1 MIFKG
6 LFKKIW
12 GESSEDNKVTS
23 EDIQSLPSVDDAT
36 FYKKTKLYLQR
47 FDEYITASEAEVETL
62 SIELDNCLEQ
72 EENLEIQLK
81 QLNKPNSWQERH
93 LLLKLDRLQLH
104 CGNLKR
110 RIEIYSQN
118 IRVYLA
124 LISQIQD
131 MKAMRM
137 YGGVD
142 ETKMETIWLD
152 FKETL
157 EKYKNLLMAESATH
171 DSEKVTIES
180 METRLSEL
188 KKTMFPE
195 VNKPITE
202 SKQLKPI
209 EESEQPI
216 KESESSP
223 LAETPRIRPPIENLV
238 RNNPVIRNEE
248 KRMITE

>member
-1 MIFKG
+1 MIKG
-6 LFKKIW
+6 FFKKLWSVDNTTETSNDI
-12 GESSEDNKVTS
+12 SE
-23 EDIQSLPSVDDAT
+23 LPSVDDVT
-36 FYKKTKLYLQR
+36 FYKKSKIYLQR

-62 SIELDNCLEQ
+62 SIELDGCLEQ
-72 EENLEIQLK
+72 VAHLEIQLK
-81 QLNKPNSWQERH
+81 QLNKPNSWHERH

-142 ETKMETIWLD
+142 ESKMETIWLD

-157 EKYKNLLMAESATH
+157 EKYKNILMAESSAN
-171 DSEKVTIES
+171 DSEKVTVQS
-180 METRLSEL
+180 MEDRLTKL
-188 KKTMFPE
+188 KKTVMPE
-195 VNKPITE
+195 VQPPTIDTTAPQEVIKLRPPLEQLDPTVTNRSAIEKRLITE
-202 SKQLKPI
+202 
-209 EESEQPI
+209 
-216 KESESSP
+216 
-223 LAETPRIRPPIENLV
+223 
-238 RNNPVIRNEE
+238 
-248 KRMITE
+248 